1 MHKGFLKVRYKAA
14 DKDDDELRSIGTRS
28 PARRGVGRPPNLDEQ
43 AVAFNNDEAAARFY
57 LRRVLARDH
66 RPGVRGLSP
75 ADEAEAVPDLEAIGT
90 QSVGLTKTRIVRF
103 RQTHASI
110 PVFGSRLNVEIDHER
125 ELVDIVGNVAE
136 DLEGVAAIPAL
147 SPQEALA
154 RIGELTGHP
163 EALEAVAPPRL
174 NFFRDDKSDSWHLV
188 YVCQKVPAAPPGF
201 IEAATDRPSHGHG
214 LGRSPR
220 LRRPLL
226 DYIVDAHYG
235 DILLYYS
242 ATPLLAIPSKC
253 RGIDELDR
261 EQQFWGRKVAEEGFE
276 MYDPRRM
283 IKTYDLELKDIDEHP
298 LPEDPVRS
306 QGNDFGAEK
315 RAAVSAHVNA
325 TIVDNFLRSVLMR
338 DGIDDKRM
346 CLESVVNCTSA
357 RDGEPPVWHN
367 ATWWNK
373 RMWYGQYEEQQ
384 RLTSYSRYLDVIAH
398 ELMHGV
404 TEYSAGLIY
413 YKQSGALNESFSD
426 ILGLIVANWAERGED
441 SDVGGWNWEI
451 GSGLGSNGLP
461 LRDLSDPKRT
471 KDPAHMDD
479 YLETEKDSGG
489 VHTNSNIHNKAAYFV
504 LTATDADGNRVFTS
518 REVAILYY
526 LCLLRLTPQATFSD
540 ALEGLVDVATTY
552 FAGEADLD
560 ERVQYLREAYGKV
573 GVE

>member
-1 MHKGFLKVRYKAA
+1 MRKGFLKVRYRAA
-14 DKDDDELRSIGTRS
+14 DKDEDELRSIGTRS
-28 PARRGVGRPPNLDEQ
+28 PARRGVGRPHHLDERS
-43 AVAFNNDEAAARFY
+43 VTFSNDEAAARFY
-57 LRRVLARDH
+57 LRRVFERDL

-90 QSVGLTKTRIVRF
+90 QSVGLTRTRIVRF

-110 PVFGSRLNVEIDHER
+110 PVFGSRLNVEIDRER
-125 ELVDIVGNVAE
+125 ELVDIVGDVAE
-136 DLEGVAAIPAL
+136 DLEAVAAIPAL
-147 SPQEALA
+147 SAQQALA
-154 RIGELTGHP
+154 RIGELTGQP
-163 EALEAVAPPRL
+163 EKLGKVAPPQL
-174 NFFRDDKSDSWHLV
+174 NFFRHEKTDSWHLV
-188 YVCQKVPAAPPGF
+188 YLFRKVPAAPPGF
-201 IEAATDRPSHGHG
+201 MEAATNRPSHGHG

-220 LRRPLL
+220 MRRPLL
-226 DYIVDAHYG
+226 DYIVDAHHG
-235 DILLYYS
+235 DVLLYYS

-276 MYDPRRM
+276 MFDPRRM
-283 IKTYDLELKDIDEHP
+283 IKTYDHQLKDIDEDP
-298 LPEDPVRS
+298 LPKDPVRS
-306 QGNDFGAEK
+306 GGNDFGAEQ

-325 TIVDNFLRSVLMR
+325 TIVDDFLRSVLMR

-346 CLESVVNCTSA
+346 CLESIVNCTSFE
-357 RDGEPPVWHN
+357 DGDPPEWHN

-373 RMWYGQYEEQQ
+373 RMWYGQYEDQQ

-426 ILGLIVANWAERGED
+426 ILGLIVANWAQRGED
-441 SDVGGWNWEI
+441 SDVDEWNWEI
-451 GSGLGSNGLP
+451 GSGLGRNGLP
-461 LRDLSDPKRT
+461 LRDLSDPART
-471 KDPAHMDD
+471 DDPAHMDD
-479 YLETEKDSGG
+479 YLETENDSGG
-489 VHTNSNIHNKAAYFV
+489 VHTNSNIHNKAAYLV
-504 LTATDADGNRVFTS
+504 LTMRDADGDRVFTS

-540 ALEGLVDVATTY
+540 ALEGLIDVAGTY
-552 FAGEADLD
+552 FAGEANL
-560 ERVQYLREAYGKV
+560 EAKVESLREAYGKV